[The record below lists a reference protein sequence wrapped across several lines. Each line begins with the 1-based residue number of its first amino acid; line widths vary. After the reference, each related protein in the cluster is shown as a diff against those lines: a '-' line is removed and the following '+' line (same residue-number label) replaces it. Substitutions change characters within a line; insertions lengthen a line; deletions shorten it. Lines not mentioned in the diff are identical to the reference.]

1 MIVKAATGFL
11 TDSNDAR
18 LITDVQGAITG
29 MTDNPNFPSPAPSLK
44 AVGAALGA
52 FTDAVA
58 AAVNRGKVETA
69 AKNARRAELASLM
82 RQLASY
88 VTLTSDGDMEKLLSS
103 GFPYQK
109 PVRNRVGTLPA
120 PAAPTLRIGM
130 KSGEL
135 DATVPPIYGAGSYN
149 WRVAL
154 ASKPDTFVQTA
165 QTTGGRYTFQGL
177 TPGQAYNVEANAVG
191 AAGPGDWSDLSTAIV
206 V

>member
-1 MIVKAATGFL
+1 MA
-11 TDSNDAR
+11 
-18 LITDVQGAITG
+18 DVQGAITG

-44 AVGAALGA
+44 AVGTALGA
-52 FTDAVA
+52 FTDALA

-120 PAAPTLRIGM
+120 PVAPTLRIGM
-130 KSGEL
+130 KSGAL

-154 ASKPDTFVQTA
+154 ASKPDTFVQIA
-165 QTTGGRYTFQGL
+165 QTIGSRYTFQGL
-177 TPGQAYNVEANAVG
+177 TPGQAYNVEVNAVG